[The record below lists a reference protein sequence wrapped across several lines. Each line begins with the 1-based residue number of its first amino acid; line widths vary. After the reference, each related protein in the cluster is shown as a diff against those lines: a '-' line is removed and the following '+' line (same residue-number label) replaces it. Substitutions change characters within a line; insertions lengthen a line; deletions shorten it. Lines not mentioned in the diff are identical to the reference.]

1 MTAEI
6 FVDSSAAIGVASRKG
21 SGKLRHVRVGD
32 LWIQELVE
40 EEEVMLR
47 KIQGSQNI
55 ADAFTKYLSQ
65 KTMNEHLHRM
75 NTELRQGR
83 AASGLQLQ
91 QDARQVR

>member
-1 MTAEI
+1 MTAKI

-32 LWIQELVE
+32 LWIEELVE

-55 ADAFTKYLSQ
+55 ADAFTKYLSSGRPAWSEC
-65 KTMNEHLHRM
+65 MNWDSSL
-75 NTELRQGR
+75 
-83 AASGLQLQ
+83 
-91 QDARQVR
+91 